1 MKQGY
6 ILIMDIKN
14 NLKNIR
20 KSRGLTQEELAK
32 KSGLTQRVIAYYE
45 NETERISSTP
55 LIELAKAL
63 EVSTDE
69 ILGLKQIS
77 SNLQLQINESK
88 LLKKLKK
95 VMQLERRDQYA
106 VFQLINSLQTKSKL
120 KNKRLTK

>member
-45 NETERISSTP
+45 NETEQISSTP